1 MDKTIV
7 KGMGLLEAV
16 ITAREPVGVSELA
29 RRLDL
34 TKSNVH
40 RYLQTF
46 VALGYISASD
56 GRYAPTLK
64 IWQQGA
70 RVIERLDLRR
80 AIRPIMD
87 KLARETRETVHL
99 AISEGADVIYIDK
112 AEGIHSVRAF
122 SEIGERAPAHC
133 SAAGKIFLA
142 FHPTAMLDTLAGPLQ
157 QYTARTIVDPEAL
170 AAEVEAVR
178 RTGVAINRGEWETSV
193 GGVAAPVWG
202 PDDQIIASMGLTVP
216 LSRYTEE
223 YGATLVSQVRAAATD
238 ASRALGASLAPQAGS
253 AFALA
258 EQA

>member
-16 ITAREPVGVSELA
+16 IMARDPVGVSELA
-29 RRLDL
+29 RQLDL

-46 VALGYISASD
+46 AALGYISANN

-80 AIRPIMD
+80 SIRPIMD
-87 KLARETRETVHL
+87 QLARETRETVHL
-99 AISEGADVIYIDK
+99 AISEGPEVIYIDK
-112 AEGIHSVRAF
+112 AEGVHSVRAF

-142 FHPTAMLDTLAGPLQ
+142 FHPTAMHDTLAGPLRH
-157 QYTARTIVDPEAL
+157 YTPLTIVEPDAL
-170 AAEVEAVR
+170 AIEVEEVR
-178 RTGVAINRGEWETSV
+178 RTGVATNRGEWETSV

-216 LSRYTEE
+216 LSRYNDE
-223 YGATLVSQVRAAATD
+223 YCATLVAHVRAAAAE
-238 ASRALGASLAPQAGS
+238 ASRALGASPAQTSNG
-253 AFALA
+253 
-258 EQA
+258 